1 MPDPIETPVETEVT
15 YSAESQQAAIDA
27 AVAAALTTNNA
38 VRDKNEQGLVQN
50 RDSLLEEGRNLKN
63 KLQQNAD
70 DQRLLETDA
79 ATLRTE
85 IEARLK
91 GEYSEQLAEKQTA
104 LDNLQN
110 TMNNKTMN
118 GALDA
123 AINDLK
129 VKSTLRNA
137 LKAELLT
144 ENKITLADDGTVKI
158 GDQDINTF
166 MTEWSK
172 TDKSKDFI
180 LAEPS
185 AGGGSN
191 GSGLNTTHT
200 GKIDLHKTS
209 GTDLF
214 ARARESQ

>member
-1 MPDPIETPVETEVT
+1 M
-15 YSAESQQAAIDA
+15 
-27 AVAAALTTNNA
+27 AAALTTNNA